1 MNEIRA
7 KLKLDLQRI
16 EKEQYQLREGETIQD
31 FIPLMLKYIGDP
43 DSELRDNLIYPT
55 FYMWIQEENKLS
67 EEELRS
73 LLAVLVDEEHLF
85 YAIGSQND
93 QTVFTRTFTALA
105 VVLIV
110 RRHRQQPF
118 LELKEFQQL
127 KNAMLRYYA
136 EEKDFRGYLEEG
148 GWAHSAAHGADMLVE
163 LVQCSESDAKVQR
176 EVLSAIQE
184 VLYNG
189 IHIFNEEEDER
200 ITSIVDVMIETERL
214 PLAEIV
220 EWIRNLAQCADRPR
234 SREQVIAR
242 VNSKNVLRCLYFR
255 RVQEG
260 RSEALLAAITTAEN
274 KLNRFAVSKM

>member
-1 MNEIRA
+1 MNDMRA
-7 KLKLDLQRI
+7 KLKLELKRI
-16 EKEQYQLREGETIQD
+16 EKEQYQLREGERIQN

-55 FYMWIQEENKLS
+55 FYMWIQEGNKLS

-73 LLAVLVDEEHLF
+73 LLALLLNNEHLF
-85 YAIGSQND
+85 NGIGSQND
-93 QTVFTRTFTALA
+93 QSVFTRTFTALA
-105 VVLIV
+105 IVLIV

-118 LELKEFQQL
+118 LDLAEFQHL
-127 KNAMLRYYA
+127 KKELLRYYA
-136 EEKDFRGYLEEG
+136 EEKDLRGYLDEG
-148 GWAHSAAHGADMLVE
+148 GWAHSAAHGADMFVE
-163 LVQCSESDAKVQR
+163 LVQCSESDATVQR

-200 ITSIVDVMIETERL
+200 ITNIIDVMIETERL

-220 EWIRNLAQCADRPR
+220 EWISNLAQCADRPR

-260 RSEALLAAITTAEN
+260 RSEALLTAITTAEN
-274 KLNRFAVSKM
+274 KVNRFAIS